1 MEFPGDDQEKIMRNF
16 ERYLF
21 LALEILRE
29 LQASEIFRS
38 EALFFP
44 EFLRVKKTNLE
55 ISGSFQKSMT
65 FFPTWNSSSKHQME
79 NLDFLRQSCFS
90 SKA

>member
-1 MEFPGDDQEKIMRNF
+1 MEFPGGDQEKIMRNF

-65 FFPTWNSSSKHQME
+65 FFPTWNSSSKHQMK

>member
-38 EALFFP
+38 VALFFP

-55 ISGSFQKSMT
+55 ISGSFLKSVT
-65 FFPTWNSSSKHQME
+65 FLPTWNSSSKHQMK
-79 NLDFLRQSCFS
+79 NLDFLQQSPF
-90 SKA
+90 

>member
-65 FFPTWNSSSKHQME
+65 FFPTWNSSSKHQMK

>member
-1 MEFPGDDQEKIMRNF
+1 MEFPGGDQEKIMRNF

-55 ISGSFQKSMT
+55 ISGSFQKSTT
-65 FFPTWNSSSKHQME
+65 FFPTWNSSSKHQMK

>member
-55 ISGSFQKSMT
+55 ISRSFQKSMT
-65 FFPTWNSSSKHQME
+65 FFPTWNSSSKHQMK

>member
-1 MEFPGDDQEKIMRNF
+1 MEFPGGDQEKIMRNF
-16 ERYLF
+16 ERYLL

-29 LQASEIFRS
+29 LQASEIFRN

-65 FFPTWNSSSKHQME
+65 FLPTWNSSSKHQMK
-79 NLDFLRQSCFS
+79 NLDFLQQSCFS